1 MSGKEISGEQD
12 KSNEAAL
19 FRKWVIAGSK
29 QMLRGEGAFGDPS
42 PGAVVRRQNVPRAL
56 KYLIWKQI
64 EDNGTTDM
72 EVAGLLPVR
81 VYLPREDNKTERQIL
96 EAIDGLT
103 AGFGLEVLLE
113 FQEVRGSWFKT
124 WIMNVRR
131 AASAPEVADRLQ
143 KVERALELKVLGLP
157 QAQVDAKQA
166 HAVAEL
172 IRALARTPEAFVQIG
187 ALIIAKH
194 PSVNGGAVCVRTL
207 TPEIVDR
214 LEADPTLLS
223 VPSNFLKIIEHLP
236 RKEEQENN
244 KPDQSAI
251 ATEKKTRKQDAAMTT
266 DQKNGRDRGTL
277 ATKEKTRKQ
286 RATMT
291 TDQKNV
297 AEGGALAKE
306 EKKADRA
313 SQTSTAKG

>member
-1 MSGKEISGEQD
+1 MSGKEISTEQD
-12 KSNEAAL
+12 RSNEAAL
-19 FRKWVIAGSK
+19 FRKWVIAGGK
-29 QMLRGEGAFGDPS
+29 QMLRGESAFGDPS
-42 PGAVVRRQNVPRAL
+42 PATVVRRQNVPRAL
-56 KYLIWKQI
+56 KYLLWKQI

-81 VYLPREDNKTERQIL
+81 VYLPRDDKKTERQIL
-96 EAIDGLT
+96 EAIDELT

-131 AASAPEVADRLQ
+131 AAAAPEVADRLQ
-143 KVERALELKVLGLP
+143 KVERALELKLLELP

-207 TPEIVDR
+207 PPEIVDR

-236 RKEEQENN
+236 KKEEQENN

-251 ATEKKTRKQDAAMTT
+251 ATEK
-266 DQKNGRDRGTL
+266 
-277 ATKEKTRKQ
+277 KTRKQ

-313 SQTSTAKG
+313 SQTSTAK